1 MPADRPL
8 DVVVRLR
15 PFLASIGVPLLP
27 LRIRERHH
35 YLLNQQDDCGRVAL
49 TIGYLLRSAS
59 GQNSTVATSAALPR
73 STRPGAKWKQSLA
86 KTSSEVPSS

>member
-8 DVVVRLR
+8 DVLVRFR
-15 PFLASIGVPLLP
+15 PFLASVGVPL

-35 YLLNQQDDCGRVAL
+35 YPLGQQDDCGRVAL

-59 GQNSTVATSAALPR
+59 GQNRTVATSAALPR